1 MSNNN
6 CTFNN
11 KRRSTKQRLDQILA
25 CSTAALSLTRCLVT
39 QKPEELHRMPLIF
52 GNTPLV
58 DQGQNG
64 NSKCNSNSKC
74 CCLPEAVA
82 REFPINHKAK
92 HGTRFPREV
101 LESLSLEIFEIW
113 VNMTLNNLITFENS
127 LPLSRRLDQMTFKF
141 PSNLH
146 YAMIPWCC

>member
-1 MSNNN
+1 MSKNN
-6 CTFNN
+6 CTVNN

-25 CSTAALSLTRCLVT
+25 RSTATLSLTRCLVT
-39 QKPEELHRMPLIF
+39 QKPEELYRMPLIF
-52 GNTPLV
+52 GNTPPV

-64 NSKCNSNSKC
+64 NSKSNSNSKC

-82 REFPINHKAK
+82 REFPIKHKAK
-92 HGTRFPREV
+92 HRTRFPREV
-101 LESLSLEIFEIW
+101 LESLSLEIFKIQDN
-113 VNMTLNNLITFENS
+113 VTLNNLTFENS

-146 YAMIPWCC
+146 YAMIPWRC